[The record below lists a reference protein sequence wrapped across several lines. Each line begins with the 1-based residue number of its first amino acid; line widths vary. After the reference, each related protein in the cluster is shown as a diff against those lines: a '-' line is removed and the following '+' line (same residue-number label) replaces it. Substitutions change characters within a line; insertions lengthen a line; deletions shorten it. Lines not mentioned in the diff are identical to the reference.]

1 MLALCKPEDY
11 VVFKLDIDH
20 NELEVQLILQL
31 LNSPKLLGLVDELFW
46 EHHVHG
52 SPLRKTRVSFMG
64 TNNIGWGDHTPPK
77 SALHSSL
84 EDSYMLF
91 ARLRRAGV
99 RAHAWI

>member
-46 EHHVHG
+46 DIMCTARLCEA
-52 SPLRKTRVSFMG
+52 RVSFMG
-64 TNNIGWGDHTPPK
+64 TNDIGWGDHTPPK

-84 EDSYMLF
+84 EDSYML
-91 ARLRRAGV
+91 LRD
-99 RAHAWI
+99 